1 MDAGQLRE
9 RVTLVSLVEANDEA
23 GGKAQTWLPGVEVWA
38 RVRPTRAD
46 ELVVA
51 GALQGQATYEVTIRH
66 RTGVGASGR
75 IKREGGAEL
84 DILSVQ
90 PDERR
95 KYIRMVC
102 KLRRQGVVT

>member
-1 MDAGQLRE
+1 MDAGRLRE
-9 RVTLVSLVEANDEA
+9 RVTLTTVVEAVDAA
-23 GGKAQTWLPGVEVWA
+23 GGRAQTYQPAVEVWA
-38 RVRPTRAD
+38 SVRPTRAD

-66 RTGVGASGR
+66 RSGVGASGR
-75 IKREGGAEL
+75 IKRESGAEL

-95 KYIRMVC
+95 RYIRMVC
-102 KLRRQGVVT
+102 KLRRQGAVT